1 LAVKDNDETVSLS
14 NVPASREVL
23 TLAQPGAAANRVTFS
38 PDGTHLLAALHDGTI
53 RIWHAPA
60 VSR

>member
-1 LAVKDNDETVSLS
+1 MDNDEAVYLWH
-14 NVPASREVL
+14 VPASREVL
-23 TLAQPGAAANRVTFS
+23 TLSQPGAAWNRVLFC

-60 VSR
+60 VRK